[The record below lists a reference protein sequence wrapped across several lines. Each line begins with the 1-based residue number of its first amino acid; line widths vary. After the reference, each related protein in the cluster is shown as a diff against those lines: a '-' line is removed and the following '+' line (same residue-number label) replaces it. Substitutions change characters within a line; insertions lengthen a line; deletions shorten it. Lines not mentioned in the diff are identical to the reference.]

1 MDLGISGRTALVT
14 GASAGLGLACA
25 QALAAEGVRVAVA
38 SRSADK
44 LAAAVATL
52 DGDPVMLTVD
62 LSDPASVDALVDD
75 ATEALGHVD
84 ILIANGGGPP
94 PGNFASTDV
103 DAYPAALQLNLLS
116 MVALAKA
123 FVPPMQQRGWG
134 RVVAVTSAAVR
145 QPMDYLILSNTARSG
160 LTAFL
165 KTTATE
171 VAGDG
176 VTVNTVQPGVHAT
189 DRLTQLYDDLDEVA
203 RSVPTQRLGDPGDFG
218 RIVAFLCSE
227 SARSITG
234 ASVPVD
240 GGAIKGLQ

>member
-123 FVPPMQQRGWG
+123 FVPPMQERGWG

-189 DRLTQLYDDLDEVA
+189 DRLAQLYDDLDEVA
-203 RSVPTQRLGDPGDFG
+203 RSVPTQRIGDPGDFG

>member
-25 QALAAEGVRVAVA
+25 QALAAEGVRVALA

-123 FVPPMQQRGWG
+123 FVPPMQERGWG

>member
-189 DRLTQLYDDLDEVA
+189 DRLAQLYDDLDEVA

-240 GGAIKGLQ
+240 GGAVKGLQ

>member
-116 MVALAKA
+116 MVALTKA
-123 FVPPMQQRGWG
+123 FVPPMQERGWG

-189 DRLTQLYDDLDEVA
+189 DRLTQHYDDLDEVA

>member
-44 LAAAVATL
+44 LAATVATL

-116 MVALAKA
+116 MVALTKA
-123 FVPPMQQRGWG
+123 FVPPMQERGWG

>member
-14 GASAGLGLACA
+14 GASTGLGLACA
-25 QALAAEGVRVAVA
+25 RALAAEGVRVALA
-38 SRSADK
+38 SRSVEK
-44 LAAAVATL
+44 LAAAAATIE
-52 DGDPVMLTVD
+52 GDPVVLTVD
-62 LSDPASVDALVDD
+62 LSEPASIDALVDD
-75 ATEALGHVD
+75 ATAALGQVD
-84 ILIANGGGPP
+84 ILVANGGGPP
-94 PGNFASTDV
+94 PGNFASTEV
-103 DAYPAALQLNLLS
+103 DAYQAALQLNLLS
-116 MVALAKA
+116 MVALTKA
-123 FVPPMQQRGWG
+123 FVPPMQERGWG

-145 QPMDYLILSNTARSG
+145 QPMANLILSNTARSG

-165 KTTATE
+165 KTTALE

-176 VTVNTVQPGVHAT
+176 VIVNTVQPGLHAT
-189 DRLTQLYDDLDEVA
+189 DRLAQLYDDLDGVA
-203 RSVPTQRLGDPGDFG
+203 DSVPTRRLGDPGDFG

>member
-62 LSDPASVDALVDD
+62 LSDPASVDALVGD

-123 FVPPMQQRGWG
+123 FVPPMQERGWG

-189 DRLTQLYDDLDEVA
+189 DRLAQLYDDLDEVA

-240 GGAIKGLQ
+240 GGAVKGLQ

>member
-62 LSDPASVDALVDD
+62 LSDPASVDALVND

-123 FVPPMQQRGWG
+123 FVPPMQERGWG

-189 DRLTQLYDDLDEVA
+189 DRLAQLYDDLDEVA

>member
-38 SRSADK
+38 SRSTEK

-62 LSDPASVDALVDD
+62 LSDPASVDALVGD
-75 ATEALGHVD
+75 AMEALGHVD

-116 MVALAKA
+116 MVALTKA
-123 FVPPMQQRGWG
+123 FVPPMQERGWG

-171 VAGDG
+171 VAGNG

>member
-123 FVPPMQQRGWG
+123 FVPPMQERGWG

-189 DRLTQLYDDLDEVA
+189 DRLAQLYDDLDEVA

-240 GGAIKGLQ
+240 GGAVKGLQ

>member
-123 FVPPMQQRGWG
+123 FVPPMQERGWG

-189 DRLTQLYDDLDEVA
+189 DRLAQLYDDLDEVA

>member
-25 QALAAEGVRVAVA
+25 QALAVEGVRVAVA

-189 DRLTQLYDDLDEVA
+189 DRLAQLYDDLDEVA

>member
-25 QALAAEGVRVAVA
+25 QALAVEGVRVAVA

-116 MVALAKA
+116 MVALTKA
-123 FVPPMQQRGWG
+123 FVPPMQERGWG

-189 DRLTQLYDDLDEVA
+189 DRLAQLYDDLDEVA

-240 GGAIKGLQ
+240 GGAVKGLQ

>member
-189 DRLTQLYDDLDEVA
+189 DRLAQLYDDLDEVA

>member
-44 LAAAVATL
+44 LAATVATL

-116 MVALAKA
+116 MVALTKA
-123 FVPPMQQRGWG
+123 FVPPMQERGWG

-240 GGAIKGLQ
+240 GGAVKGLQ

>member
-1 MDLGISGRTALVT
+1 MALGISGRTALVT

-38 SRSADK
+38 SRSTEK

-62 LSDPASVDALVDD
+62 LSDPASVDALVGD
-75 ATEALGHVD
+75 AMEALGHVD

-116 MVALAKA
+116 MVALTKA
-123 FVPPMQQRGWG
+123 FVPPMQERGWG

-171 VAGDG
+171 VAGNG

-203 RSVPTQRLGDPGDFG
+203 RSVPTQRIGDPGDFG

>member
-116 MVALAKA
+116 MVALTKA
-123 FVPPMQQRGWG
+123 FVPPMQERGWG

-189 DRLTQLYDDLDEVA
+189 DRLAQLYDDLDEVA

-240 GGAIKGLQ
+240 GGAVKGLQ

>member
-62 LSDPASVDALVDD
+62 LSDPASVDALVGD
-75 ATEALGHVD
+75 AMEALGHVD

-116 MVALAKA
+116 MVALTKA
-123 FVPPMQQRGWG
+123 FVPPMQERGWG

-171 VAGDG
+171 VAGNG

-203 RSVPTQRLGDPGDFG
+203 RSVPTQRIGDPGDFG

>member
-240 GGAIKGLQ
+240 GGAVKGLQ

>member
-38 SRSADK
+38 SRSTEK

-62 LSDPASVDALVDD
+62 LSDPASVDALVGD
-75 ATEALGHVD
+75 AMEALGHVD

-116 MVALAKA
+116 MVALTKA
-123 FVPPMQQRGWG
+123 FVPPMQERGWG

-203 RSVPTQRLGDPGDFG
+203 RSVPTQRIGDPGDFG

>member
-116 MVALAKA
+116 MVALTKA
-123 FVPPMQQRGWG
+123 FVPPMQERGWG

-240 GGAIKGLQ
+240 GGAVKGLQ

>member
-123 FVPPMQQRGWG
+123 FVPPMQERGWG